1 LAKLGIFVVN
11 YIDDII
17 GVAPDDVADV
27 HFKVTLKVLH
37 LMGFIISKNKTVPPG
52 KIVTCLGIV
61 INLELGCL
69 SIPSI
74 KLNQV
79 VNLCSKYL
87 NKKSILKRDLQA
99 LLGSLLFLHKAIKP
113 ARTLV
118 NRALA
123 VLRGMGEGRK
133 AAISEGMKRDL
144 LWFIACSQQINARF
158 FIFKDNR
165 PHAEIYVDAIGGVYQ
180 NRVYSVPIGK
190 KEGWSINQWE
200 ALNMLVA
207 LRTWASVLQA
217 IARNLW
223 LFQATGDC
231 ALSFAHISG
240 SKNLVADL
248 LSRWAAVHNPH
259 AKLFFLL
266 NDLPVWDS
274 PPEGA
279 LHINYDI

>member
-11 YIDDII
+11 YINDII

-37 LMGFIISKNKTVPPG
+37 LLGFIISKNKTVPPG

-69 SIPSI
+69 SIPSG

-113 ARTLV
+113 ARTFV

-133 AAISEGMKRDL
+133 VAISEGMKRDL
-144 LWFIACSQQINARF
+144 LWFIACSQQINARV
-158 FIFKDNR
+158 FIFKDSR
-165 PHAEIYVDAIGGVYQ
+165 PHAEIYLDASLSAIGGVFK
-180 NRVYSVPIGK
+180 NRVYSVPIGR

-200 ALNMLVA
+200 ALNVLVA
-207 LRTWASVLQA
+207 LRTWSSFLRGKRFVIYCDNKVAVS
-217 IARNLW
+217 IFNSGR
-223 LFQATGDC
+223 GD
-231 ALSFAHISG
+231 
-240 SKNLVADL
+240 
-248 LSRWAAVHNPH
+248 
-259 AKLFFLL
+259 
-266 NDLPVWDS
+266 
-274 PPEGA
+274 
-279 LHINYDI
+279 